1 MHREDWQ
8 EEVRRWLAP
17 FLGHLGH
24 KARRRMCPLYVA
36 GLIGPGERKS
46 VQPMALRTAAA
57 DYDQLHHFIGAGF
70 WNEAPLEHE
79 LVVQADRLVGGPAA
93 VLVIDDTALPK
104 KGRYSVGV
112 APQYATVL
120 GKQANCQTLVSLTLA
135 RNEVPVPIALT
146 SSAAT

>member
-70 WNEAPLEHE
+70 WNEAPLAHE
-79 LVVQADRLVGGPAA
+79 LVVQADRWRRGSCA
-93 VLVIDDTALPK
+93 
-104 KGRYSVGV
+104 RFCRSVWRWRG
-112 APQYATVL
+112 TV
-120 GKQANCQTLVSLTLA
+120 
-135 RNEVPVPIALT
+135 
-146 SSAAT
+146 